1 MTDADDD
8 RTGHDAAEPSDTDG
22 AAGELLDARDEEVLA
37 DLARVLTTVDP
48 VPEGLADR
56 ALFALTLERL
66 RADVLELEQVLTPEL
81 VARSHDAEREMVRV
95 STITFASEPV
105 TVMVNLSQSAS
116 GGLCID
122 GWVAPADSYRV
133 ELYRPGGHVATDS
146 DEDGAFVLLDVPRG
160 AACLAL
166 RRSDGTGPTVC
177 TPVIEL

>member
-1 MTDADDD
+1 MTDDD
-8 RTGHDAAEPSDTDG
+8 RTVHDGDLGVEPVPG
-22 AAGELLDARDEEVLA
+22 AGALVDAHDEEALTA
-37 DLARVLTTVDP
+37 LARVMASIDP
-48 VPEGLADR
+48 VPEGLAER

-66 RADVLELEQVLTPEL
+66 RAEVLELEQVLTPEL

-105 TVMVNLSQSAS
+105 TVMVNLSQTP

-122 GWVAPADSYRV
+122 GWVAPAGAYRV
-133 ELYRPGGHVATDS
+133 ELYRPGDHVATDS